1 MATKELFSQFDDL
14 LNICKDNVFKAVFAR
29 DSKDSR
35 RALSR
40 LVSAVIGRELEVV
53 SIMANEPAPES
64 VTDRLVRFDI
74 NCRAKDGE
82 PIDVE
87 MCLNP
92 DKFEPVRLEFYAA
105 RLFVTQ
111 DIHGSEKTYRDLKRT
126 YQIAI
131 LAEGTFFADGDFLHG
146 FEYYDPVRNMSLG
159 GRTRIFT
166 LELSKLGEVVKKPA
180 REMSNP
186 EFWAVFFRYHG
197 DPGMRGK
204 INEIAVLEEGI
215 AMAGGVL
222 LNISRDENQRAR
234 LESEYKGQLD
244 YQSKMVQAKR
254 EGIEEGEAIGVK
266 KRNTELLS
274 LIAKGYTA
282 EDLKREIEARR

>member
-1 MATKELFSQFDDL
+1 M
-14 LNICKDNVFKAVFAR
+14 
-29 DSKDSR
+29 
-35 RALSR
+35 ALSR

-53 SIMANEPAPES
+53 DIRANEPAPEGEQ
-64 VTDRLVRFDI
+64 DRLVRFDI
-74 NCRAKDGE
+74 NCRAGDGE

-92 DKFEPVRLEFYAA
+92 DKHEPVRLEFYAA

-111 DIHGSEKTYRDLKRT
+111 DIRGAGKSYKDLKRT

-131 LAEGTFFADGDFLHG
+131 LAEGTFFADAGFLHG
-146 FEYYDPVRNMSLG
+146 FEYFDPARGMPLG
-159 GRTRIFT
+159 GKTQIFT
-166 LELSKLGEVVKKPA
+166 LELSKLGEIAKKPA
-180 REMSNP
+180 GEMSNA

-197 DPGMRGK
+197 DPNMRGK

-222 LNISRDENQRAR
+222 LSISRDEDQRAR

-244 YQSKMVQAKR
+244 YQSKMVTARR
-254 EGIEEGEAIGVK
+254 EGEEIGAK
-266 KRNTELLS
+266 KRDAELLS
-274 LIAKGYTA
+274 LIAKGHTL
-282 EDLKREIEARR
+282 EDLKRELEERG